1 MRKLPIWGGS
11 TVGALIGLFTSIP
24 DSLGVKIGMMLI
36 GALVGV
42 AVGGAISQF
51 GKNGRARHAGDNPLA
66 GLGVTPGDL
75 ARNYWRDKG
84 RPPLTSELQ
93 SEHGHY
99 QFDADKIQ

>member
-1 MRKLPIWGGS
+1 MRKLPIWGGT

-51 GKNGRARHAGDNPLA
+51 GKNDRARRTGGDTLA
-66 GLGVTPGDL
+66 GLGVTPDDM
-75 ARNYWRDKG
+75 AQNYWRDKG

-93 SEHGHY
+93 PEHGRH
-99 QFDADKIQ
+99 QFDPDKLQ